1 MPDSW
6 YGDVSDRNQAFQTLI
21 MDLFLCLD
29 AGNSRQKLAVFHG
42 ERMMYFQ
49 VEKEFSIEQ
58 LTKVLDR
65 FPVSAAMLCEVK
77 SLNKPIKN
85 FLRKKVRLLEMSHRL
100 RLPVRNEYR
109 TPETLGK
116 DRLAAA
122 AGAVRLYPGEAV
134 LIIGLG
140 TCITYDFVS
149 GRGVYRGGAISP
161 GLDMRFRAMHDFTE
175 KLPLVKFDPK
185 AALLGNSTTT
195 ALQAGAVWGMTLEL
209 QGMIERY
216 RKKYKNLKVILAG
229 GGADFFKK
237 RLKKP
242 IFAHPNLV
250 LLGLNEVLSLNVLE
264 T

>member
-1 MPDSW
+1 M
-6 YGDVSDRNQAFQTLI
+6 NC
-21 MDLFLCLD
+21 FLCLD
-29 AGNSRQKLAVFHG
+29 AGNSRQKLAVFRG
-42 ERMMYFQ
+42 KSMLYFQ
-49 VEKEFSIEQ
+49 VEKEFSREH
-58 LTKVLDR
+58 LKKVFTRYSL
-65 FPVSAAMLCEVK
+65 SAGLLCEVK
-77 SLNKPIKN
+77 SIKKSIKH
-85 FLRKKVRLLEMSHRL
+85 FLRKKLNCLEMSHRL
-100 RLPVRNEYR
+100 RLPLKNNYR

-122 AGAVRLYPGEAV
+122 AGAVRLYPRQAV

-149 GRGVYRGGAISP
+149 ARGIYRGGSISP
-161 GLDMRFRAMHDFTE
+161 GLEMRLQAMHHFTE
-175 KLPLVKFDPK
+175 KLPLVKFDPEVE
-185 AALLGNSTTT
+185 LIGDSTTT
-195 ALQAGAVWGMTLEL
+195 ALQAGAVWGMTSEL
-209 QGMIERY
+209 QGMIDRY

-250 LLGLNEVLSLNVLE
+250 LLGLNEVLSLNVSE